1 MTTEE
6 IVELDTF
13 DVDTFDVD
21 TFDELPS
28 IEEAELVTLRRRL
41 ALAADSAGVL
51 DVAYRT
57 IDTPVGPVML
67 AASVVGLIRVAFDC
81 EGFDAVL
88 GMLATKVS
96 PRILHAPGRL
106 DDAARELD
114 EYFAGRRHRFD
125 LALDM
130 TLSNGFRRLV
140 VEYLPQI
147 TYGRTAA
154 YAAVATAIGNAKA
167 VRAVGSACATNPL
180 PLVIPCHRVIRS
192 DGVIGAYRGGTEAK
206 RLLLG
211 LEAAH

>member
-1 MTTEE
+1 MTTED
-6 IVELDTF
+6 ILELDTF
-13 DVDTFDVD
+13 DD
-21 TFDELPS
+21 LPG

-57 IDTPVGPVML
+57 IDTPVGPVLL

-81 EGFDAVL
+81 EGFDTVL

-96 PRILHAPGRL
+96 PRILHSPGRL

-114 EYFAGRRHRFD
+114 EYFAGRRHHFD

-140 VEYLPQI
+140 VEYLPHI
-147 TYGRTAA
+147 AYGRTAA

-206 RLLLG
+206 KLLLG
-211 LEAAH
+211 LEAAD